1 MLAGTTVVVAAPS
14 NAFSHYY
21 YVIQSLTTIKV
32 NFASEKNKAI
42 QTTHSTYMSEIYG
55 HLQQLSC
62 IRLQKLYFFQSVF
75 KLELYL
81 EICVV
86 IH

>member
-32 NFASEKNKAI
+32 NFE
-42 QTTHSTYMSEIYG
+42 
-55 HLQQLSC
+55 
-62 IRLQKLYFFQSVF
+62 
-75 KLELYL
+75 
-81 EICVV
+81 
-86 IH
+86 